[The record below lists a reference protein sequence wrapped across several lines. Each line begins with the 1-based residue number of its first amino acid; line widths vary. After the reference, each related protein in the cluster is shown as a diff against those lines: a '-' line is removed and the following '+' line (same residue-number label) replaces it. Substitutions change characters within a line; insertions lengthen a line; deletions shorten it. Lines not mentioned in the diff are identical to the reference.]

1 MSILPSRRISKK
13 ELTVP
18 SSLRRYSRYSVIC
31 CVAATCCTLLA
42 GETSFAENVS
52 TEEWNISAD
61 KVVRYES
68 PNSIVATGNVVLE
81 KKEKVSSGQ
90 KKQDSSVTSWTE
102 LLGEASEPQEATAEE
117 IEKTGPPKYET
128 TVTISSDWMVYD
140 MDLESIKAKGNVKIV
155 TDEDQLT
162 AKEGTLNLTNETGK
176 FTNATVVR
184 DEDSLHLEGETIEK
198 TGFDTYKI
206 VDGWAITCKIE
217 EGETP
222 PWSFSSAQTD
232 IRPGGYAVL
241 KHAKFKIKNVPV
253 LYSPYL
259 IVPIKNTRQTGFLF
273 PEFSSSSNSGFGV
286 NLPFFLNISES
297 ADATFFPEYFANRG
311 FMPGAEFRYVANDN
325 SKGVFTGS
333 YLDDQ
338 LSDPSET
345 EYYTD
350 TGYTHDN
357 SDRYWIRGKAD
368 YNFADWQSRLDIDIA
383 SDEDYLSE
391 FNSGYTG
398 FDDTEARYVDTFG
411 RGFDDDTATERT
423 NSLKVLKSWRGQSLV
438 GQFIAI
444 NDSDTQSDEL
454 EEITVTDSVTGET
467 TTTYQEADTPLWTL
481 PSVDYSG
488 TVASGFSDVT
498 FSWDADYVNY
508 WRENGIGGNRF
519 DIQPALSTPIPLG
532 QYLESRAEVSVRDT
546 FYMVETYGDE
556 EWEYDDTQNR
566 LYATFETEVA
576 TTLEKD
582 FNVGGATGTPVR
594 HQIRPYLEYEYIP
607 DVDED
612 EIPQFDDVDD
622 IDEENTITY
631 GVDNFFDHVTTN
643 NGGLDSLSDYAQ
655 FTIEQS
661 YNFSGNANDTY
672 DDADDSDDTPFSDI
686 YAKLQWYPV
695 KLTSFSYKAYYDVY
709 DSEFNAHT
717 VEGSYENSRGDFI
730 TLDYSFKNSSDIDQ
744 INGSF
749 GTTIFNNCLLKAEIE
764 HSLEEEET
772 NEAKGSITYQA
783 LCWSVKFQTT
793 YTPTDT
799 TYLVVFNLANIG
811 LPLGADF

>member
-1 MSILPSRRISKK
+1 MSILPPRKVSQK

-18 SSLRRYSRYSVIC
+18 SSLRKYSRYSV
-31 CVAATCCTLLA
+31 TCCAAVFCCTFLA
-42 GETSFAENVS
+42 GEASFAESVS

-81 KKEKVSSGQ
+81 KKEKVSKPTQ
-90 KKQDSSVTSWTE
+90 KEDAGVTSWDE
-102 LLGEASEPQEATAEE
+102 LLEEPSAPKEVTAEE
-117 IEKTGPPKYET
+117 IENEGPPKYET

-140 MDLESIKAKGNVKIV
+140 MDMESIKAKGNVKIV
-155 TDEDQLT
+155 TDEDLLT
-162 AKEGTLNLTNETGK
+162 AKEGTLNLVNETGK
-176 FTNATVVR
+176 FTKATVIR
-184 DEDSLHLEGETIEK
+184 DEDSLHLEGDTIEK

-222 PWSFSSAQTD
+222 PWSFSSASTD
-232 IRPGGYAVL
+232 IRQGGYAVL
-241 KHAKFKIKNVPV
+241 KHARFNIKNVPV

-297 ADATFFPEYFANRG
+297 SDATFFPEYFANRG
-311 FMPGAEFRYVANDN
+311 FMPGMEYRYVANDN

-345 EYYTD
+345 EYYSD

-357 SDRYWIRGKAD
+357 SDRYWLRGKAD
-368 YNFADWQSRLDIDIA
+368 YNVGDWQSRLDIDIA

-398 FDDTEARYVDTFG
+398 FDDTEDRYIDTFG
-411 RGFDDDTATERT
+411 RGFDDDTATERS
-423 NSLKVLKSWRGQSLV
+423 NSLKVLRSWGGQSLV
-438 GQFIAI
+438 GKMIAI

-454 EEITVTDSVTGET
+454 DEITVTDTDTGEI
-467 TTTYQEADTPLWTL
+467 TTTYEESDTPLWTL

-488 TVASGFSDVT
+488 TVASGFADVT
-498 FSWDADYVNY
+498 LGWDADYVNY
-508 WRENGIGGNRF
+508 WREEGVGGNRF
-519 DIQPALSTPIPLG
+519 DIQPSLSTPIPLG
-532 QYLESRAEVSVRDT
+532 QYLESRAEVSVRNT
-546 FYMVETYGDE
+546 YYMVETYGTE

-566 LYATFETEVA
+566 FYGEFDTEVA
-576 TTLEKD
+576 TTLERD
-582 FNVGGATGTPVR
+582 FFAQNGAGETLR
-594 HQIRPYLEYEYIP
+594 HQLRPYVEYQFIP
-607 DVDED
+607 DVDQD
-612 EIPQFDDVDD
+612 ELPQFDDVDD

-631 GVDNFFDHVTTN
+631 GVDNFFNHVN
-643 NGGLDSLSDYAQ
+643 NNQSGIDTLSDYAQ
-655 FTIEQS
+655 FSIEQS
-661 YNFSGNANDTY
+661 YDIS
-672 DDADDSDDTPFSDI
+672 DSDEPFSDI
-686 YAKLQWYPV
+686 YAKLKWYPM
-695 KLTSFSYKAYYDVY
+695 KLTSFIYKTYYDTY
-709 DSEFNAHT
+709 DSQFSAHT
-717 VEGSYENSRGDFI
+717 VEAAYENNRGDFV
-730 TLDYSFKNSSDIDQ
+730 TLDYSFKEASDIDQ

-749 GTTIFNNCLLKAEIE
+749 GTTIFNNWLIEGEIE
-764 HSLEEEET
+764 HSLSTEET
-772 NEAKGSITYQA
+772 VAAKGSLTYQA

-793 YTPTDT
+793 YTPEDT

-811 LPLGADF
+811 IPLGADF

>member
-1 MSILPSRRISKK
+1 MSILPPRKVSQK

-18 SSLRRYSRYSVIC
+18 SSLRKYSRYSV
-31 CVAATCCTLLA
+31 TCCAAVFCCTFLA
-42 GETSFAENVS
+42 GEASFAESVS

-81 KKEKVSSGQ
+81 KKEKVSKPTQ
-90 KKQDSSVTSWTE
+90 KEDAGVTSWDE
-102 LLGEASEPQEATAEE
+102 LLEEPSAPKEVTAEE
-117 IEKTGPPKYET
+117 IENEGPPKYET

-140 MDLESIKAKGNVKIV
+140 MDMESIKAKGNVKIV
-155 TDEDQLT
+155 TDEDLLT
-162 AKEGTLNLTNETGK
+162 AKEGTLNLVNETGK
-176 FTNATVVR
+176 FTKATVIR
-184 DEDSLHLEGETIEK
+184 DEDSLHLEGDTIEK

-222 PWSFSSAQTD
+222 PWSFSSASTD
-232 IRPGGYAVL
+232 IRQGGYAVL
-241 KHAKFKIKNVPV
+241 KHARFNIKNVPV

-297 ADATFFPEYFANRG
+297 SDATFFPEYFANRG
-311 FMPGAEFRYVANDN
+311 FMPGMEYRYVANDN

-345 EYYTD
+345 EYYSD

-357 SDRYWIRGKAD
+357 SDRYWLRGKAD
-368 YNFADWQSRLDIDIA
+368 YNVGDWQSRLDIDIA

-398 FDDTEARYVDTFG
+398 FDDTEDRYIDTFG
-411 RGFDDDTATERT
+411 RGFDDDTATERS
-423 NSLKVLKSWRGQSLV
+423 NSLKVLRSWGGQSLV
-438 GQFIAI
+438 GKMIAI

-454 EEITVTDSVTGET
+454 DEITVTDTDTGEI
-467 TTTYQEADTPLWTL
+467 TTTYEESDTPLWTL

-488 TVASGFSDVT
+488 TVASGFADVT
-498 FSWDADYVNY
+498 LGWDADYVNY
-508 WRENGIGGNRF
+508 WREEGVGGNRF
-519 DIQPALSTPIPLG
+519 DIQPSLSTPIPLG
-532 QYLESRAEVSVRDT
+532 QYLESRAEVSVRNT
-546 FYMVETYGDE
+546 YYMVETYGTE

-566 LYATFETEVA
+566 FYGEFDTEVA
-576 TTLEKD
+576 TTLERD
-582 FNVGGATGTPVR
+582 FFAQNGAGETLR
-594 HQIRPYLEYEYIP
+594 HQLRPYVEYQFIP
-607 DVDED
+607 DVDQD
-612 EIPQFDDVDD
+612 ELPQFDDVDD

-631 GVDNFFDHVTTN
+631 GVDNFFNHVN
-643 NGGLDSLSDYAQ
+643 NNQSGIDTLSDYAQ
-655 FTIEQS
+655 FSIEQS
-661 YNFSGNANDTY
+661 YDIS
-672 DDADDSDDTPFSDI
+672 DSDEPFSDI
-686 YAKLQWYPV
+686 YAKLKWYPM
-695 KLTSFSYKAYYDVY
+695 KLTSFIYKTYYDTY
-709 DSEFNAHT
+709 DSQFSSHT
-717 VEGSYENSRGDFI
+717 VEAAYENNRGDFV
-730 TLDYSFKNSSDIDQ
+730 TLDYSFKEASDIDQ

-749 GTTIFNNCLLKAEIE
+749 GTTIFNNWLIEGEIE
-764 HSLEEEET
+764 HSLSTEET
-772 NEAKGSITYQA
+772 VAAKGSLTYQA

-793 YTPTDT
+793 YTPEDT

-811 LPLGADF
+811 IPLGADF